1 MTNFLISPCDSSR
14 RLVVPRGSFGP
25 LNSRLAF
32 FRPRYRRILHLSRR
46 PQPPFS
52 IPKPR
57 TERKRLSIS
66 TSVCIIEYRV
76 LTCRHLSRLSDYSRR
91 RPPPATSSSIGPHL
105 SAAQD
110 RGPDRHYS
118 IATPGM
124 APLSGSRRRRGTH
137 RWVTLT
143 RCASGRR
150 PS

>member
-1 MTNFLISPCDSSR
+1 MAKFLTSPCESSR

-32 FRPRYRRILHLSRR
+32 FRPKYRRILHLSRR

-52 IPKPR
+52 IQKPR

-66 TSVCIIEYRV
+66 TSVCTIEYRV

-91 RPPPATSSSIGPHL
+91 RLPPATSTSIAPHL
-105 SAAQD
+105 SAAQ
-110 RGPDRHYS
+110 GQCPGRHHS